1 MTDISIVICAYTEKR
16 WEDLNVAVDS
26 LLKQTLPASEII
38 IVIDH
43 NPTLFERA
51 KQTFTPLSTR
61 LKIVE
66 NANTRGLSG
75 ARNTGIMASTSK
87 VIAFIDE
94 DAMAASDW
102 LARMSAAY
110 ADPQLMAV
118 GGSIAPEWMTGKP
131 AWFPEEFNWVVGC
144 TYRGMPETRA
154 SIRNL
159 IGCNMSI
166 RRSVFDTV
174 GGFRSGIGRVG
185 TLPVGCEETE
195 LCIRAHQ
202 QLPEYTIVYDPA
214 IRVYNHRV
222 PGSRANWRYFWSRC
236 YAEGI
241 SKALVS
247 QFVGQRDSLA
257 SELRYTLQTLPK
269 GALRGVGDALRGDL
283 SGLGRAFAII
293 SGLVLT
299 VLGFGVGLL
308 SVLFKATSINTETVI
323 TKQPA

>member
-16 WEDLNVAVDS
+16 WEDLNAAVDS
-26 LLKQTLPASEII
+26 VLRQTVPAAEII

-43 NPTLFERA
+43 NSALFERT
-51 KQTFTPLSTR
+51 KQAFGPRSASLT
-61 LKIVE
+61 IVE

-75 ARNTGIMASTSK
+75 ARNTGILASHSD

-94 DAMAASDW
+94 DAMAAPDW
-102 LARMSAAY
+102 LARIGAAY
-110 ADPQLMAV
+110 ADPKLMAV
-118 GGSIAPEWMTGKP
+118 GGSIAPQWMTSRP
-131 AWFPEEFNWVVGC
+131 TWFPDEFNWVVGC

-174 GGFRSGIGRVG
+174 GGFRNGIGRVG

-195 LCIRAHQ
+195 LCIRARQ

-214 IRVYNHRV
+214 IQVYNHRV

-257 SELRYTLQTLPK
+257 SELRYTLKTLPK
-269 GALRGVGDALRGDL
+269 GALRGIGDTLRGDL
-283 SGLGRAFAII
+283 SGLGRSFAIV
-293 SGLVLT
+293 SGLALT
-299 VLGFGVGLL
+299 VAGVGVGLL
-308 SVLFKATSINTETVI
+308 SVLFKATSINTETFV